1 MTKRSVIITTS
12 ILVGLMMIFTILFG
26 VVFCAWNIDL
36 KYSDDFVYKNQ
47 TAEILTAS
55 KLKKGSSIFSIDRNE
70 IASNIEMAYPNLKA
84 NVNLTGFNRV
94 RITLS
99 NRTPL
104 YYFVQEAVYYILDED
119 CKILDITT
127 DTSVADKYIKLEN
140 NFSASE
146 STIAGQFVGG
156 KYSSICSDLF
166 KVMYMYLGEDLDNDG
181 VLDSDTI
188 TREDM
193 RNVIASVKF
202 GKWTDLY
209 GEVDQ
214 ITLTTTYGVK
224 INIVQPQININLK
237 ARVAFS
243 ALRYLPEANKTS
255 GNINV
260 IYDYDLDGNRS
271 VICEYRK

>member
-1 MTKRSVIITTS
+1 MTKRSVIIATS
-12 ILVGLMMIFTILFG
+12 ILVGIMMIFTILFG
-26 VVFCAWNIDL
+26 VVFCVWNIDL
-36 KYSDDFVYKNQ
+36 SYQDDFVYKNQ
-47 TAEILTAS
+47 TDEILSAS
-55 KLKKGSSIFSIDRNE
+55 KLKKGSSIFGIDRNE
-70 IASNIEMAYPNLKA
+70 IASNIETAYPNLKA
-84 NVNLTGFNRV
+84 TINLTGLNRV

-104 YYFVQEAVYYILDED
+104 YYFVQEDVYYVLDED

-127 DTSVADKYIKLEN
+127 DAAVADKYIKLEN

-146 STIAGQFVGG
+146 STFAGQFVGG
-156 KYSSICSDLF
+156 AYSGVCLELYRA
-166 KVMYMYLGEDLDNDG
+166 MYMYLGDDADKDG
-181 VLDSDTI
+181 VLDSDSI
-188 TREDM
+188 TRDDM
-193 RNVIASVKF
+193 RDVISSVKF
-202 GKWTDLY
+202 SKWTDLY

-237 ARVAFS
+237 ARMAFS

-271 VICEYRK
+271 VVCEYRK